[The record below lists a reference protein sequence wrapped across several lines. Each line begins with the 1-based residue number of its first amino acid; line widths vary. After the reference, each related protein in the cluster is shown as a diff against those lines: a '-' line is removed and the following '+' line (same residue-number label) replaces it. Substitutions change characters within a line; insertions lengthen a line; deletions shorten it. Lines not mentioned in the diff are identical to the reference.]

1 MQQTTC
7 GETPKVRVYDREN
20 VDNFLKSSSALFSNL
35 KNSKN
40 CMYEEGKIVSDQ
52 SLNFLNVSARNNCD
66 NQLKILIKKEFIE
79 CEGIYPYLGDFF
91 ISQYFES
98 NKIKFDEKILV
109 TRDNYLDI
117 SKRLAFETNTE
128 ILNCLFE
135 NGSLEYSVTVEKSV
149 LKDVHIEK
157 IDTLNFNLEYDS
169 SFLGNSNNHSMDNY
183 KFIIIDG
190 HVESVGEIHHIL
202 DQAYNTKI
210 PHVIFCFGMSS
221 DVEHVIKYNNT
232 HSKFEVFP
240 VIIKFDENTINILND
255 IAVLHN
261 STIVSSRS
269 GQTISQAAREEL
281 PTGDRIVFHRTGF
294 KIRPIASENQIKT
307 HRHFLINRINESNHE
322 EGKKLLSERLKRFSS
337 KTIKIFIPDHL
348 YDNNDFIRE
357 LNYLL
362 SILKNVSFVFAR
374 FDLGGRD
381 YLVPIRYL
389 NYVDKKVESL
399 KKVYKNIDRLIIN
412 AGI

>member
-7 GETPKVRVYDREN
+7 GETPKVKVYDREN
-20 VDNFLKSSSALFSNL
+20 VDNFLKSSSTLFSNL

-52 SLNFLNVSARNNCD
+52 SLNFLNVSAENDCD

-79 CEGIYPYLGDFF
+79 CEGVYPYLGDFF
-91 ISQYFES
+91 VSQYFES
-98 NKIKFDEKILV
+98 SKIKFDEKLLI
-109 TRDNYLDI
+109 TSDNHLDI
-117 SKRLAFETNTE
+117 AKRLVFETNTE
-128 ILNCLFE
+128 ILKCLFE
-135 NGSLEYSVTVEKSV
+135 NASLEYSVTVEKSV

-157 IDTLNFNLEYDS
+157 IDTLNFNLEYDN
-169 SFLGNSNNHSMDNY
+169 SFLGNSNNHAMENY

-210 PHVIFCFGMSS
+210 PHVIFCFGMGS

-240 VIIKFDENTINILND
+240 VIMKFDENTINILND

-261 STIVSSRS
+261 SAIVSSRS

-281 PTGDRIVFHRTGF
+281 PSGDRIIFHRNGF
-294 KIRPIASENQIKT
+294 KIRPITSENQIKA
-307 HRHFLINRINESNHE
+307 HRNFLINRINESNHE

-374 FDLGGRD
+374 FDLMGKD
-381 YLVPIRYL
+381 YIVPFRYL
-389 NYVDKKVESL
+389 NYVDRKVESL
-399 KKVYKNIDRLIIN
+399 KKVYKNIDRLVIN